1 MSQPPSFADERI
13 DDLPLLLAQMD
24 GMGIATL
31 LDEHFPPHGNWQG
44 LSMGQIVAVWLA
56 FILSE
61 ANHRLSHLQPWAE
74 QRLRTLRALVGDD
87 LRALDFTDD
96 RLASIL
102 DRLAN
107 DECWAG
113 FEVALGQRTI
123 RVYDLEAERV
133 RVDSTTA
140 IGYRDVAED
149 GLFQFGFSKD
159 HRPDLPQVKVN
170 ISTLDPL
177 GLPLT
182 TTVVSG
188 ERADEALY
196 LPEIERVRAVVGRRG
211 LTYIGDAKM
220 SAVATR
226 AAIAGGGDYY
236 LCPLPAVEMTKARM
250 DALLD
255 ELEAGTYTI
264 VNVTRRDER
273 TSEVEI
279 LAEGFEVRTE
289 LSATFAESRAHWTER
304 RLVVRSVALAR
315 RDRKEFDEHVTKAA
329 AAVEELDAWR
339 RGKKMLRDEG
349 QARERVERILAHY
362 GVGEVVRVEFH
373 TEALEREVRGW
384 GSHPTRVEVEK
395 RVRIHAR
402 VEELALERA
411 RRRLGWRVY
420 VTNAWPE
427 RVGLEEAVLAYRAA
441 YRIEHGFARLK
452 GKPLALAPMYLESE
466 RRVRGLVRVLTIGLR
481 VLTLVE
487 FVARRALA
495 AESGHLDGLYP
506 GNPKR
511 RTATPTTEML
521 LRTFKAITL
530 IVMTQGTTCLVHIA
544 PLSPLQQ
551 HILRLLGLPDTLY
564 EALGHR
570 ISVTPLQMGGP

>member
-1 MSQPPSFADERI
+1 MTESASFADERI
-13 DDLPLLLAQMD
+13 DDIPLLLAQMD
-24 GMGIATL
+24 GMGITRL

-44 LSMGQIVAVWLA
+44 LSLGQIVPVWLA

-74 QRLRTLRALVGDD
+74 QRLRTLRAMVGEE

-102 DRLAN
+102 DHLAD

-113 FEVALGQRTI
+113 FEVGLGQHTI

-133 RVDSTTA
+133 RIDSTTSS
-140 IGYRDVAED
+140 GFRDLAQD

-159 HRPDLPQVKVN
+159 HRPDLPQLKIN

-196 LPEIERVRAVVGRRG
+196 VPEIERVRAVVGRRG

-220 SAVATR
+220 SALATR
-226 AAIAGGGDYY
+226 AAIGGGGDYY
-236 LCPLPAVEMTKARM
+236 LCPLPATEMTKARL

-255 ELEAGTYTI
+255 ELEAGRHTLSK
-264 VNVTRRDER
+264 VTRRDEQ
-273 TSEVEI
+273 TGEVKI

-289 LSATFAESRAHWTER
+289 LSAAFGSSRTHWRER
-304 RLVVRSVALAR
+304 RLVVRSLALAR
-315 RDRKEFDEHVTKAA
+315 RDRKEFDEHVSKAA
-329 AAVEELDAWR
+329 AAIEELDAWR

-349 QARERVERILAHY
+349 QARERVERILARY
-362 GVGEVVRVEFH
+362 GVSEVVGVQVR
-373 TEALEREVRGW
+373 TEELEREVRGW
-384 GSHPTRVEVEK
+384 GKHPSRVEIEK
-395 RVRIHAR
+395 RVRIEA
-402 VEELALERA
+402 ELDEHALERA

-441 YRIEHGFARLK
+441 YRIEHDFARLK
-452 GKPLALAPMYLESE
+452 GKPLALAPIYLASD

-495 AESGHLDGLYP
+495 AEGAPLDGLYP

-511 RTATPTTEML
+511 CTATPTTEML
-521 LRTFKAITL
+521 LRAFKAITL
-530 IVMTQGTTCLVHIA
+530 IVMTQGTTRLVHIA

-551 HILRLLGLPDTLY
+551 RILHLLALPKNLY